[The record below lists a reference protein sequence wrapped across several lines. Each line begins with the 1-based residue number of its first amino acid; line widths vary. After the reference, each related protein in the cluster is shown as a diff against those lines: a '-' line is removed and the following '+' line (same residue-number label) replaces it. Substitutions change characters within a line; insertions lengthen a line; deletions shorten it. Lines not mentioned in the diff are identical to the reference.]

1 MDLIFGFIGG
11 FIVAGLIFLLVYNN
25 NKKKF
30 IDILSGL
37 DLDNINSD
45 TFNKIKNL
53 LKIKK

>member
-1 MDLIFGFIGG
+1 MDFILGIIIGIIVSGVIFWF
-11 FIVAGLIFLLVYNN
+11 VYKN

-45 TFNKIKNL
+45 TFRKIR
-53 LKIKK
+53 KIIKE